1 MNKINYQ
8 KELDKILLNISK
20 SGALPRL
27 MLHSCCAPCS
37 SYVIEYLNPYFD
49 ITVLYY
55 NPNISPVEEYEKRK
69 AEQIRFIKEFDSVNP
84 VHICDCDY
92 NGKKYEEAIKGLEN
106 EPEGGLRCVK
116 CFYLRL
122 EETAKT
128 AKKLN
133 FDYFCTT
140 LSISPL
146 KNAELLNKIG
156 KNLSEK
162 YDIKYLPSDF
172 KKREGYKRS
181 VELSKKYN
189 LYRQNFCGCVY
200 SGT

>member
-8 KELDKILLNISK
+8 KELDKIILNITK

-37 SYVIEYLNPYFD
+37 SYVIEYLNPYFN

-92 NGKKYEEAIKGLEN
+92 DGKKYEEAIKGLEN
-106 EPEGGLRCVK
+106 EPESGLRCVK

-200 SGT
+200 SET